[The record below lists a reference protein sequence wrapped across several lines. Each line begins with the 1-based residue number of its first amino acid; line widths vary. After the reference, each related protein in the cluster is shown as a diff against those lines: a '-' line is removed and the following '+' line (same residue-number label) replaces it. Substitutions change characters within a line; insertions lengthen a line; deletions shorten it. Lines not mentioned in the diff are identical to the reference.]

1 MAAATRAP
9 CVSADDRPVEAA
21 YEYKLHA
28 VHHVRLDPRRLA
40 ATAIRPLQN
49 WPMPGPLQPSL
60 FERGPSFPIR
70 LADDAEG
77 GIVYHPEFID
87 AARGHRW
94 FEVLRDAVAWQ
105 AQRRPMYDRVVDV
118 PRLVASFWLD
128 ADGLPAPLADA
139 AGRLRRELGVAF
151 NTVGLNRYRDG
162 RDSVAPHNDKLH
174 SLVPGLPIALLSL
187 GAPRRMTIRARQ
199 PPRRVQHLELAHGS
213 LLLMSHDS
221 QRHYDHG
228 IPKTR
233 ETVGARISL
242 AFRVRPSAG

>member
-1 MAAATRAP
+1 MHG
-9 CVSADDRPVEAA
+9 S
-21 YEYKLHA
+21 
-28 VHHVRLDPRRLA
+28 
-40 ATAIRPLQN
+40 
-49 WPMPGPLQPSL
+49 LQPGL
-60 FERGPSFPIR
+60 FDHGPPLPVR
-70 LADDAEG
+70 LADDSEG
-77 GIVYHPEFID
+77 GIVHRPEFID
-87 AARGHRW
+87 AALADRW
-94 FEVLRDAVAWQ
+94 FELLRDTIDWQ

-128 ADGLPAPLADA
+128 AEGVPAPLADA
-139 AGRLRRELGVAF
+139 AARLRRELAVPF
-151 NTVGLNRYRDG
+151 NAVGLNFYRDG

-174 SLVPGLPIALLSL
+174 SLVPGHPIALLSL

-199 PPRRVQHLELAHGS
+199 PPRRARHVELAHGS

-233 ETVGARISL
+233 EAVGARISL